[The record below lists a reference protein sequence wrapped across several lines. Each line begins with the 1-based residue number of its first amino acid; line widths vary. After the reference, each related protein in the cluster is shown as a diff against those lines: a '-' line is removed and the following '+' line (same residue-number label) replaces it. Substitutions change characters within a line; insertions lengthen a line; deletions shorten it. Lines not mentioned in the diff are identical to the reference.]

1 MKNFIKIF
9 TIIILFSITQ
19 QSFSQSE
26 KIQLVKMNNQVKN
39 ETFHLRVNKGDIL
52 FIGVKTDFT
61 NSKQK
66 NQHKLDSVKFY
77 RQSADAYLD
86 NFNEQMIINRTL
98 VDNINQEIFIPETGI
113 YTLEVKNNRGRYNVA
128 YDIYRIPASE
138 SSRNVKRA
146 VAVSIPDTVIKSF
159 IINQKYD
166 YIRTAIPYRTEV
178 KVPSYYNDQILLDLN
193 FALRPNQKFSVPIRM
208 PEQINSELKKSQTVK
223 WGFTITVGDEI
234 SKAFSKKLVEVAS
247 AGITAGAGK
256 LVAGRP
262 DKITGVVKDGALQK
276 TWSLYET
283 LSTANELAEIGKD
296 VGEISKNEKLEK
308 SSDITA
314 NITGF
319 TGLSDLAAEKIT
331 VNVPKIKDD
340 ISYEIYIHEEYAKL
354 SRGEPATALQKGK
367 GGYITGLFDVKNP
380 NEIYYLVIE
389 NNRKVTGWNMSS
401 VETIGKGMLS
411 QYVYTSL
418 RVFTQEKIDITLP
431 NIEYNTSFEP
441 VTNTIHHNL
450 ITPQKDIFRVVYEDQ
465 VKPNYKVL
473 SNITI
478 Y

>member
-1 MKNFIKIF
+1 MKKFIKIF
-9 TIIILFSITQ
+9 IIILSFSFSKE
-19 QSFSQSE
+19 SFSQLE
-26 KIQLVKMNNQVKN
+26 KIQLIKKNNQVQN

-52 FIGVKTDFT
+52 FIGIKTDYT
-61 NSKQK
+61 NSKKK
-66 NQHKLDSVKFY
+66 NQHKLDTVKFY
-77 RQSADAYLD
+77 RQSADAFLD
-86 NFNEQMIINRTL
+86 DFNEQMIINRSL
-98 VDNINQEIFIPETGI
+98 VENINQEIFIPEEGI
-113 YTLEVKNNRGRYNVA
+113 YTLEVRNNRGRYNVE

-138 SSRNVKRA
+138 ATRNVRRA
-146 VAVSIPDTVIKSF
+146 VAVLIPDTIMKSYT
-159 IINQKYD
+159 INQKYD
-166 YIRTAIPYRTEV
+166 YIRTASPYRTEV
-178 KVPSYYNDQILLDLN
+178 KVPTYLNDQILLDLN
-193 FALRPNQKFSVPIRM
+193 FALRPDQRYTVPFRM
-208 PEQINSELKKSQTVK
+208 PQQTKTDLKKSQTVK
-223 WGFTITVGDEI
+223 WGFSITVGNEI

-247 AGITAGAGK
+247 AGVTAGAGK

-296 VGEISKNEKLEK
+296 VGEISENKKLENT
-308 SSDITA
+308 SEVTA
-314 NITGF
+314 KITGF
-319 TGLSDLAAEKIT
+319 TGLSDLAAEKTT
-331 VNVPKIKDD
+331 VSVPKIKDD
-340 ISYEIYIHEEYAKL
+340 ISYEVYIHEEYAKL

-389 NNRKVTGWNMSS
+389 NNRKVTGWNLSS

-441 VTNTIHHNL
+441 LFNTIHHNL
-450 ITPQKDIFRVVYEDQ
+450 ITPQKDIFRVVFENQ
-465 VKPNYKVL
+465 VETNYKIVNS
-473 SNITI
+473 SNI